1 METSTGNSFFYPV
14 FKMIIGVLCLVLAIE
29 YGYSYCVYQAA
40 SFGIIYIGDMVTW
53 LLAGFILFTEG
64 LYAYLQL
71 LRSPRFKL
79 ERDEEKEYIELY
91 SD

>member
-1 METSTGNSFFYPV
+1 MATNTGDSFFYPV

-71 LRSPRFKL
+71 LRNARFQF
-79 ERDEEKEYIELY
+79 ESDKEYVELY